1 MNWSRCS
8 SCDAALTDVYRLR
21 DHSFC
26 WSCRQDEDS
35 SDSDD
40 GRKLKSRDTSTSSS
54 WRAAAGML
62 GGLQSWTRAL
72 LAIFSEPEASGPS
85 VDRPAPIEGGR
96 STDLSLYIALNQA
109 APC

>member
-1 MNWSRCS
+1 MNWSMCYV
-8 SCDAALTDVYRLR
+8 CDAVLTGNVYRLR

-40 GRKLKSRDTSTSSS
+40 GEFFIHRKWKNKDSSTSSS
-54 WRAAAGML
+54 WKAIAGMWD
-62 GGLQSWTRAL
+62 GLLTFRRAL
-72 LAIFSEPEASGPS
+72 LAIFSEQGQSGPS
-85 VDRPAPIEGGR
+85 SIDP
-96 STDLSLYIALNQA
+96 SLYIASDQV